1 MRAIVTC
8 IDPGNIEIALKVKG
22 TTKSED
28 RDLSF
33 LVLLLES
40 SMYISYHGDYSSKHS
55 TLKLEFH
62 HMAGAVEV
70 TIGVRLITG
79 GSSLPLGD
87 FQGVF
92 TASIDDVEI
101 LLLAFKDGK
110 LSFADDGTVNLS
122 RRVINVGLHD
132 REELKVSIVARC

>member
-1 MRAIVTC
+1 
-8 IDPGNIEIALKVKG
+8 
-22 TTKSED
+22 
-28 RDLSF
+28 
-33 LVLLLES
+33 
-40 SMYISYHGDYSSKHS
+40 
-55 TLKLEFH
+55 
-62 HMAGAVEV
+62 MAGAVEV